1 MFVTTTS
8 PAPGILLATDVAS
21 RGLDFPEVTM
31 IVQYDAPMGPE
42 EYVHR
47 VGRTAR
53 FGRRGSALLVVSP
66 AECGFIGY
74 LHSQC
79 GLTALSKRDGVELLN
94 DGYGADK
101 KAGKSLAVELPRGAN
116 VASQAIKSALSKDA
130 ELTKLAET
138 AFTSSVRSYCT
149 HSKELKEFFR
159 IGQLHLGH
167 YANAF
172 GLKENPKAAAK
183 AGKGGKKRKKGA
195 VDKKSRL
202 AFDGAEHF
210 NAKGGKGPAKANKK
224 KNRGYGG
231 GGFFVGE

>member
-1 MFVTTTS
+1 M
-8 PAPGILLATDVAS
+8 ATDVAS

-47 VGRTAR
+47 AGRTAR

-101 KAGKSLAVELPRGAN
+101 KAGKSLAVELHRGAN